1 MMHPAGRSRGNKK
14 EKSRGS
20 VEGRFIPIFGII
32 APGYRGEDLEKFLFF
47 LFYRNCINN
56 YLDEIRSSLLCS
68 TAVGSLNKA
77 QTGTGSSLEEASQLK
92 AMAIEWKYRNDA
104 Q

>member
-32 APGYRGEDLEKFLFF
+32 APGDRGEDLEKFQFC
-47 LFYRNCINN
+47 FYRNYITIIQTKYGVLCCVQ
-56 YLDEIRSSLLCS
+56 LL
-68 TAVGSLNKA
+68 
-77 QTGTGSSLEEASQLK
+77 
-92 AMAIEWKYRNDA
+92 
-104 Q
+104 